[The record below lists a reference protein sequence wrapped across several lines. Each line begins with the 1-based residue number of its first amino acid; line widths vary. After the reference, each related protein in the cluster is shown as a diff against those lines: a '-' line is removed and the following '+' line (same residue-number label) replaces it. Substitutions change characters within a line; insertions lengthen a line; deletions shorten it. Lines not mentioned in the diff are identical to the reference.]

1 MYSRATSV
9 GSYKTLLSSLQGN
22 YRNIQNLQKQ
32 LATLKKYSNLSENPS
47 AISRA
52 LELQSAIGANE
63 DYKENGENAVALLKH
78 AEGVLDQV
86 LNAAKAIRTLV
97 IQAGDAALSKSDR
110 EIIAKQIEANRQ
122 TILDALNTKVAGQY
136 LFGGTSTGE
145 APFVLNADGTLTYR
159 GTDERIKYALSNVLT
174 GDVSFTGSEVLPNK
188 EKAYFVC
195 SHYVPLDW
203 QWKGREEKVQITV
216 GNRTISVFIP
226 ERWIDEVATGKTKPT
241 DYNQFRDPG
250 EVSGISLDD
259 LAALVNRSLEEQGAD
274 MLVRASVEKDLASG
288 RQQMVI
294 KSHTGEKVGI
304 TGWPTTDYT
313 PMPQSIAGIQ
323 FKKTG
328 TTAGGNLKVETPNW
342 NASLLGGTA
351 DISLSGLKD
360 KALTVVTTAKDGTQ
374 EKKTYT
380 FAADPANV
388 KALLDELNT
397 AGVLP
402 AGVTASSRNGKL
414 VLTSADGKSIRVDG
428 TAAEQLFGAARRSEA
443 AKYSG
448 LMGKASVLG
457 WRDDSLGKGIT
468 VNVDGKDYDFE
479 FAGMRSISD
488 LVAEINKKIPVDA
501 GDVPVASVVAGRLVL
516 QSSRGQVTVKDH
528 GAAGG
533 VQQLFGEAG
542 PVKSSTS
549 SLSVKVGDKLS
560 VTVYVNEGDTLT
572 DVAEKLN
579 AIEGVYSRT
588 SADADQL
595 VAVAKRVG
603 ELPADGLST
612 NAAAESLHYPSLTI
626 TGSGGALALFD
637 FTFAE
642 DAETGEQRGVIASK
656 PQTRPVDHSHMDVF
670 DVLGM
675 ETALKSV
682 EFENG
687 RTLKVGQLKDPTKPY
702 DPKTNPYQG
711 KPLHW
716 RVMSGGHTADITLNP
731 GEYTM
736 DDLAARIRNAGAG
749 WLDVTVDVYNKDG
762 RSEDGTESG
771 LGTSYNG
778 EKATQRLVIRG
789 LKGEQVLFLDM
800 NDQHYADEMGLST
813 SLRTTPD
820 MGVKSIVFPEAPC
833 VDDELGVKVRV
844 QMNCGKTYDV
854 NITKKAVV
862 DPATGEVD
870 RVKVMREIVNQVNA
884 QEGSNVMGLTVPVD
898 KNGAEIP
905 HSASIHFL
913 SGEPFSVVDLPFS
926 DPEWSDYAGGIAAQL
941 GIHGGVSANLKRTEA
956 PMKDGQKFGASGVLR
971 FESLGRSVTID
982 VSEND
987 TVKDVMDRLR
997 SQAKDW
1003 LYVNYFDAHLGQEGR
1018 QSGDYPILSIAAKDG
1033 SAVNVVDVKG
1043 TIAKKHL
1050 GLSTGIQG
1058 EKDVSGME
1066 WSVGETEGSVFSIT
1080 VAGYTHTIDM
1090 TAMRDVNGNGKMDAK
1105 DLVATINARMQD
1117 YDVKAE
1123 LNDEGRLVLWSPR
1136 GYSIRAEVTKVKADG
1151 TPMTT
1156 SGDRTAEF
1164 FGGTA
1169 SEVKT
1174 CYRGGYKLDDPAN
1187 TRKPQGIFVQNTTN
1201 RSGANERKQNGY
1213 EMFGDVT
1220 AAVRA
1225 GNRTGLSE
1233 VMLPRID
1240 AFIDNVLSVLSSNGA
1255 MQNRYKANMDRLTTE
1270 NTLLTETHDELA
1282 TVDPAEI
1289 ATQLMMANYVY
1300 QSNLAVI
1307 AQLIQ
1312 PSLLDFIR

>member
-1 MYSRATSV
+1 MYSRATSM
-9 GSYKTLLSSLQGN
+9 GSYATLLSSLQGN

-52 LELQSAIGANE
+52 LELQSAIAAND

-78 AEGVLDQV
+78 AEGALDQV

-97 IQAGDAALSKSDR
+97 IQAGDGALSKSDR

-145 APFVLNADGTLTYR
+145 APFVLNADGSLTYR

-174 GDVSFTGSEVLPNK
+174 GDVSFTGSEVLPNN
-188 EKAYFVC
+188 EKAYFIC

-241 DYNQFRDPG
+241 DYNQFRDPD

-304 TGWPTTDYT
+304 TGWSTTDYM

-323 FKKTG
+323 FEKEKTA
-328 TTAGGNLKVETPNW
+328 AGVVTVKTPNW
-342 NASLLGGTA
+342 NASMLGGTS
-351 DISLSGLKD
+351 DISLTGLAG
-360 KALTVVTTAKDGTQ
+360 KALTVVTIAKDGTKE
-374 EKKTYT
+374 EKTCT
-380 FAADPANV
+380 FAAADAASV
-388 KALLDELNT
+388 DALTAKLNA

-402 AGVTASSRNGKL
+402 AGVTASTRNGKL

-428 TAAEQLFGAARRSEA
+428 TAAESLFGTMRRSEA

-488 LVAEINKKIPVDA
+488 LVAAINERIPVDA
-501 GDVPVASVVAGRLVL
+501 GDVPAASVVAGRLVL
-516 QSSRGQVTVKDH
+516 QSSRGKVTVKDH

-533 VQQLFGEAG
+533 VQQLFGQAG
-542 PVKSSTS
+542 PVRSSTS
-549 SLSVKVGDKLS
+549 SLSVKVGDKLP

-603 ELPADGLST
+603 ELPAGLST
-612 NAAAESLHYPSLTI
+612 NAAAESLHYPSLTL
-626 TGSGGALALFD
+626 TGAGGALALFD

-642 DAETGEQRGVIASK
+642 DAGTGEQRGVIASK

-682 EFENG
+682 EFKNG
-687 RTLKVGQLKDPTKPY
+687 RVLKVEA
-702 DPKTNPYQG
+702 G

-716 RVMSGGHTADITLNP
+716 RVMSGGHVADVTLNP

-749 WLDVTVDVYNKDG
+749 WLDVTVDVYNKDR
-762 RSEDGTESG
+762 RSEDSTESG
-771 LGTSYNG
+771 LGTSYNR
-778 EKATQRLVIRG
+778 EEATQRLVIRG

-820 MGVKSIVFPEAPC
+820 MGVKSIAFPEAPC

-854 NITKKAVV
+854 NITKKAVL

-926 DPEWSDYAGGIAAQL
+926 DPAWSDYAGGIAAQL
-941 GIHGGVSANLKRTEA
+941 GIHGGVSANLKRTET
-956 PMKDGQKFGASGVLR
+956 PMKDGDKFGKSGVLR
-971 FESLGRSVTID
+971 FESLGHSVTID

-1003 LYVNYFDAHLGQEGR
+1003 LYVNYFDAHLGQTGR
-1018 QSGDYPILSIAAKDG
+1018 QTGDYPILSIAAKDG
-1033 SAVNVVDVKG
+1033 SAVNVIDVKG
-1043 TIAKKHL
+1043 TIAEKHL

-1058 EKDVSGME
+1058 SKDVSGME

-1117 YDVKAE
+1117 CDVRAE

-1151 TPMTT
+1151 TPAGVV
-1156 SGDRTAEF
+1156 GDRTAEF
-1164 FGGTA
+1164 FGGA
-1169 SEVKT
+1169 ANEVAT
-1174 CYRGGYKLDDPAN
+1174 YYRGGYKLDDPAN
-1187 TRKPQGIFVQNTTN
+1187 ARKPQGIFVQNTTN
-1201 RSGANERKQNGY
+1201 RSGANERMQNGY

-1225 GNRTGLSE
+1225 GNRTSLSE

-1240 AFIDNVLSVLSSNGA
+1240 AFIDNILSVLSSNGA
-1255 MQNRYKANMDRLTTE
+1255 MQNRYKANMDRLTME
-1270 NTLLTETHDELA
+1270 NTMLTEAHDELA

>member
-1 MYSRATSV
+1 MYSRATSM
-9 GSYKTLLSSLQGN
+9 GSYATLLSSLQGN

-52 LELQSAIGANE
+52 LELQSAIAAND

-78 AEGVLDQV
+78 AEGALDQV

-97 IQAGDAALSKSDR
+97 IQAGDGALSKSDR

-145 APFVLNADGTLTYR
+145 APFVLNADGSLTYR

-174 GDVSFTGSEVLPNK
+174 GDVSFTGNEVLPNN
-188 EKAYFVC
+188 EKAYFIC

-241 DYNQFRDPG
+241 DYNQFRDPD

-304 TGWPTTDYT
+304 TGWSTTDYM

-328 TTAGGNLKVETPNW
+328 TTAGGDLKVETPNW
-342 NASLLGGTA
+342 NASMLGGTS
-351 DISLSGLKD
+351 DISLTGLKD
-360 KALTVVTTAKDGTQ
+360 KTLTVVTIAKDGTQ
-374 EKKTYT
+374 EKKTCT

-388 KALLDELNT
+388 QALLAELNT
-397 AGVLP
+397 AGNLP
-402 AGVTASSRNGKL
+402 AGVTASTRNGKL

-533 VQQLFGEAG
+533 VQQLFGQAG

-549 SLSVKVGDKLS
+549 SLSVKVGDKLP

-603 ELPADGLST
+603 ELPAGLST

-626 TGSGGALALFD
+626 TGAGGALALFD

-682 EFENG
+682 EFKNG
-687 RTLKVGQLKDPTKPY
+687 RVLKVEA
-702 DPKTNPYQG
+702 G

-749 WLDVTVDVYNKDG
+749 WLDVTVDVYNKDH
-762 RSEDGTESG
+762 RSEDSTESG
-771 LGTSYNG
+771 LGTSYNR
-778 EKATQRLVIRG
+778 EEATQRLVIRG

-820 MGVKSIVFPEAPC
+820 MGVKSIAFPEAPC

-898 KNGAEIP
+898 KNGAEIAN
-905 HSASIHFL
+905 SASIHFL

-941 GIHGGVSANLKRTEA
+941 GIHGGVSANLKRTET
-956 PMKDGQKFGASGVLR
+956 PMKDGDKFGKSGVLR
-971 FESLGRSVTID
+971 FESLGHSVTID

-1003 LYVNYFDAHLGQEGR
+1003 LYVNYFDAHLGQTGR

-1033 SAVNVVDVKG
+1033 SAVNVIDVKG
-1043 TIAKKHL
+1043 TIAEKHL

-1058 EKDVSGME
+1058 SKDVSGME

-1117 YDVKAE
+1117 CDVRAE
-1123 LNDEGRLVLWSPR
+1123 LNDEGHLVLWSPR

-1151 TPMTT
+1151 TPAGAV
-1156 SGDRTAEF
+1156 GDRTKDF

-1169 SEVKT
+1169 SEVGT
-1174 CYRGGYKLDDPAN
+1174 YYRGGYKLDDPAN
-1187 TRKPQGIFVQNTTN
+1187 ARKPQGIFVQNTTN
-1201 RSGANERKQNGY
+1201 RSGANERMQNGY

-1225 GNRTGLSE
+1225 GNRTSLSE

-1270 NTLLTETHDELA
+1270 NTMLTEAHDELA

>member
-1 MYSRATSV
+1 MYSRATSM
-9 GSYKTLLSSLQGN
+9 GSYATLLSSLQGN

-52 LELQSAIGANE
+52 LELQSAIAAND

-78 AEGVLDQV
+78 AEGALDQV

-97 IQAGDAALSKSDR
+97 IQAGDGALSKSDR

-145 APFVLNADGTLTYR
+145 APFVLNADGSLTYR

-174 GDVSFTGSEVLPNK
+174 GDVSFTGSEVLPNN
-188 EKAYFVC
+188 EKAYFIC

-241 DYNQFRDPG
+241 DYNQFRDPD

-304 TGWPTTDYT
+304 TGWSTTDYM

-328 TTAGGNLKVETPNW
+328 TTAGGDLKVETPNW
-342 NASLLGGTA
+342 NASMLGGTS
-351 DISLSGLKD
+351 DISLAGLAG
-360 KALTVVTTAKDGTQ
+360 KALTVVTIAKDGTKE
-374 EKKTYT
+374 EKTCT
-380 FAADPANV
+380 FAAADAASV
-388 KALLDELNT
+388 DALTAKLNA
-397 AGVLP
+397 AGNLP
-402 AGVTASSRNGKL
+402 AGVTASTRNGKL

-448 LMGKASVLG
+448 LMGKISVLG

-468 VNVDGKDYDFE
+468 VTVDGKDYDFA
-479 FAGMRSISD
+479 FAGKRSISD

-533 VQQLFGEAG
+533 VQQLFGTAG

-549 SLSVKVGDKLS
+549 SLAVKVGDKLP
-560 VTVYVNEGDTLT
+560 VTVYVNEGDTLA

-603 ELPADGLST
+603 DLHADNLST

-626 TGSGGALALFD
+626 TGAGGALALFD

-642 DAETGEQRGVIASK
+642 DAETGEQRGVVASK

-682 EFENG
+682 EFKNG
-687 RTLKVGQLKDPTKPY
+687 RVLKVEA
-702 DPKTNPYQG
+702 G

-749 WLDVTVDVYNKDG
+749 WLDVTVDVYNKDH
-762 RSEDGTESG
+762 RSEDSTESG
-771 LGTSYNG
+771 LGTSYNR
-778 EKATQRLVIRG
+778 EEATQRLVIRG

-820 MGVKSIVFPEAPC
+820 MGVKSIAFPEAPC

-862 DPATGEVD
+862 NPATGEVD

-898 KNGAEIP
+898 KNGAEIAN
-905 HSASIHFL
+905 SASIHFL
-913 SGEPFSVVDLPFS
+913 SGEPLSVVDLPFS
-926 DPEWSDYAGGIAAQL
+926 DPAWSDYAGGIAAQL
-941 GIHGGVSANLKRTEA
+941 GIHGGVSANLAKTA
-956 PMKDGQKFGASGVLR
+956 TPMKDGEKFGKSGVLR
-971 FESLGRSVTID
+971 FESLGHSVTID

-1003 LYVNYFDAHLGQEGR
+1003 LYANYFDAHLGQTGR

-1033 SAVNVVDVKG
+1033 SAVNVIDVKG
-1043 TIAKKHL
+1043 TIAEEHL

-1058 EKDVSGME
+1058 SKDVSGME
-1066 WSVGETEGSVFSIT
+1066 WSLGETEGSVFSIT

-1117 YDVKAE
+1117 CDVRAE
-1123 LNDEGRLVLWSPR
+1123 LNEEGHLVLWSPR
-1136 GYSIRAEVTKVKADG
+1136 GYSIKAEVTKVKADG
-1151 TPMTT
+1151 TPAGAV
-1156 SGDRTAEF
+1156 GDRTKDF

-1169 SEVKT
+1169 SEVGT
-1174 CYRGGYKLDDPAN
+1174 YYRGGYRLDDKAN
-1187 TRKPQGIFVQNTTN
+1187 DRKPQGIFVQNTTN
-1201 RSGANERKQNGY
+1201 RSGANEKMQNGY

-1225 GNRTGLSE
+1225 GNRTSLSE

-1270 NTLLTETHDELA
+1270 NTMLTETHDKLA

>member
-1 MYSRATSV
+1 M
-9 GSYKTLLSSLQGN
+9 
-22 YRNIQNLQKQ
+22 
-32 LATLKKYSNLSENPS
+32 
-47 AISRA
+47 
-52 LELQSAIGANE
+52 
-63 DYKENGENAVALLKH
+63 
-78 AEGVLDQV
+78 LDQV

-97 IQAGDAALSKSDR
+97 IQAGDGALSKSDR

-145 APFVLNADGTLTYR
+145 APFVLNADGSLTYR

-174 GDVSFTGSEVLPNK
+174 GDVSFTGSEVLPNN
-188 EKAYFVC
+188 EKAYFIC

-304 TGWPTTDYT
+304 TGWSTTDYM

-323 FKKTG
+323 FEKKKTA
-328 TTAGGNLKVETPNW
+328 AGVVTVKTPNW
-342 NASLLGGTA
+342 NASMLGGTS
-351 DISLSGLKD
+351 DISLTGLKD
-360 KALTVVTTAKDGTQ
+360 KTLTVVTIAKDGTKE
-374 EKKTYT
+374 EKTCT
-380 FAADPANV
+380 FAAADAASV
-388 KALLDELNT
+388 DALTAKLNA
-397 AGVLP
+397 AGNLP
-402 AGVTASSRNGKL
+402 AGVTASTRNGKL

-428 TAAEQLFGAARRSEA
+428 TAAESLFGTARRSEA

-488 LVAEINKKIPVDA
+488 LVAAINEKIPVDA

-516 QSSRGQVTVKDH
+516 QSSRGKVTVKDH

-533 VQQLFGEAG
+533 VQQLFGQAG

-549 SLSVKVGDKLS
+549 SLSVKVGDKLP

-603 ELPADGLST
+603 ELPAGLST
-612 NAAAESLHYPSLTI
+612 NAAAESLHYPSLTL
-626 TGSGGALALFD
+626 TGAGGALALFD

-642 DAETGEQRGVIASK
+642 NAETGEQRGVIASK

-682 EFENG
+682 EFKNG
-687 RTLKVGQLKDPTKPY
+687 RVLKVEA
-702 DPKTNPYQG
+702 G

-716 RVMSGGHTADITLNP
+716 RVMSGGHVADITLNP

-749 WLDVTVDVYNKDG
+749 WLDVTVDVYNKDR
-762 RSEDGTESG
+762 RSEDSTESG
-771 LGTSYNG
+771 LGTSYNR
-778 EKATQRLVIRG
+778 EEATQRLVIRG

-820 MGVKSIVFPEAPC
+820 MGVKNVAFPEAPC

-926 DPEWSDYAGGIAAQL
+926 DPAWSDYAGGIAAQL
-941 GIHGGVSANLKRTEA
+941 GIHGGVSANLKRTET
-956 PMKDGQKFGASGVLR
+956 PMKDGDKFGKSGVLR
-971 FESLGRSVTID
+971 FESPGHSVTID

-1003 LYVNYFDAHLGQEGR
+1003 LYVNYFDAHLGQTGR
-1018 QSGDYPILSIAAKDG
+1018 QTGDYPILAIAAKDG
-1033 SAVNVVDVKG
+1033 SAVNVIDVKG

-1058 EKDVSGME
+1058 SKDVSGME

-1117 YDVKAE
+1117 CDVRAE
-1123 LNDEGRLVLWSPR
+1123 LNDEGHLVLWSPR

-1156 SGDRTAEF
+1156 AGDRTAEF
-1164 FGGTA
+1164 FGGA
-1169 SEVKT
+1169 ANEVAT
-1174 CYRGGYKLDDPAN
+1174 YYRGGYKLDDPAN
-1187 TRKPQGIFVQNTTN
+1187 ARKPQGIFVQNTTN
-1201 RSGANERKQNGY
+1201 RSGANERMQNGY

-1225 GNRTGLSE
+1225 GNRTSLSE

-1240 AFIDNVLSVLSSNGA
+1240 AFIDNILSVLSSNGA

-1270 NTLLTETHDELA
+1270 NTMLTEAHDELA

>member
-97 IQAGDAALSKSDR
+97 IQAVDAALSKSDR

-342 NASLLGGTA
+342 NASILGGTA

-603 ELPADGLST
+603 ELPAGLST
-612 NAAAESLHYPSLTI
+612 NAAAESLHYPSLTL
-626 TGSGGALALFD
+626 TGAGGALALFD

-642 DAETGEQRGVIASK
+642 DAETGEQRGVVASK

-682 EFENG
+682 EFKNG
-687 RTLKVGQLKDPTKPY
+687 RVLKVEA
-702 DPKTNPYQG
+702 G

-716 RVMSGGHTADITLNP
+716 RVMSGGHVADITLNP

-749 WLDVTVDVYNKDG
+749 WLDVTVDVYNKDR
-762 RSEDGTESG
+762 RSEDSAESG
-771 LGTSYNG
+771 LGTSYNR
-778 EKATQRLVIRG
+778 EEATQRLVIRG

-898 KNGAEIP
+898 KNGAEIAN
-905 HSASIHFL
+905 SASIHFL

-926 DPEWSDYAGGIAAQL
+926 DPAWSDYAGGIAAQL
-941 GIHGGVSANLKRTEA
+941 GIHGGVSANLAKTA
-956 PMKDGQKFGASGVLR
+956 TPMKDGEKFGKSGVLR
-971 FESLGRSVTID
+971 FESLGHSVTID

-1003 LYVNYFDAHLGQEGR
+1003 LYVNYFDAHLGQTGR

-1033 SAVNVVDVKG
+1033 SAVNVIDVKG
-1043 TIAKKHL
+1043 TIAEKHL

-1058 EKDVSGME
+1058 SKDVSGME

-1117 YDVKAE
+1117 CDVRAE
-1123 LNDEGRLVLWSPR
+1123 LNEEGHLVLWSPR
-1136 GYSIRAEVTKVKADG
+1136 GYLIEAEVTKVKADG
-1151 TPMTT
+1151 TPAGAV
-1156 SGDRTAEF
+1156 GDRTKDF

-1169 SEVKT
+1169 SEVGT
-1174 CYRGGYKLDDPAN
+1174 YYRGGYRLDDKAN
-1187 TRKPQGIFVQNTTN
+1187 DRKPQGIFVQNTTN
-1201 RSGANERKQNGY
+1201 RSGANEKMQNGY

-1225 GNRTGLSE
+1225 GNRTSLSE

-1270 NTLLTETHDELA
+1270 NTMLTETHDKLA

>member
-1 MYSRATSV
+1 MYSRATSM
-9 GSYKTLLSSLQGN
+9 GSYATLLSSLQGN

-52 LELQSAIGANE
+52 LELQSAIAAND

-78 AEGVLDQV
+78 AEGALDQV

-97 IQAGDAALSKSDR
+97 IQAGDGALSKSDR

-145 APFVLNADGTLTYR
+145 APFVLNADGSLTYR

-174 GDVSFTGSEVLPNK
+174 GDVSFTGSEVLPNN
-188 EKAYFVC
+188 EKAYFIC

-241 DYNQFRDPG
+241 DYNQFRDPD

-304 TGWPTTDYT
+304 TGWSTTDYM

-328 TTAGGNLKVETPNW
+328 TTAGGGVTVETPNW
-342 NASLLGGTA
+342 NASMLGGTS
-351 DISLSGLKD
+351 DISLTGLKD
-360 KALTVVTTAKDGTQ
+360 KMLTVVTIAKDGTKE
-374 EKKTYT
+374 EKTCT
-380 FAADPANV
+380 FAAADAASV
-388 KALLDELNT
+388 DALTAKLNA
-397 AGVLP
+397 AGNLP
-402 AGVTASSRNGKL
+402 AGVTASTRNGKL

-448 LMGKASVLG
+448 LMGKISVLG

-468 VNVDGKDYDFE
+468 VTVDGKDYDFA
-479 FAGMRSISD
+479 FAGKRSISD

-533 VQQLFGEAG
+533 VQQLFGTAG

-549 SLSVKVGDKLS
+549 SLAVKVGDKLP
-560 VTVYVNEGDTLT
+560 VTVYVNEGDTLA

-603 ELPADGLST
+603 DLHADNLST

-626 TGSGGALALFD
+626 TGAGGALALFD

-642 DAETGEQRGVIASK
+642 DAETGEQRGVVASK

-682 EFENG
+682 EFKNG
-687 RTLKVGQLKDPTKPY
+687 RVLKVEA
-702 DPKTNPYQG
+702 G

-749 WLDVTVDVYNKDG
+749 WLDVTVDVYNKDH
-762 RSEDGTESG
+762 RSEDSTESG
-771 LGTSYNG
+771 LGTSYNR
-778 EKATQRLVIRG
+778 EEATQRLVIRG

-820 MGVKSIVFPEAPC
+820 MGVKSIAFPEAPC

-862 DPATGEVD
+862 NPATGEVD

-898 KNGAEIP
+898 KNGAEIAN
-905 HSASIHFL
+905 SASIHFL

-926 DPEWSDYAGGIAAQL
+926 DPAWSDYAGGIAAQL
-941 GIHGGVSANLKRTEA
+941 GIHGGVSANLAKTA
-956 PMKDGQKFGASGVLR
+956 TPMKDGEKFGKSGVLR
-971 FESLGRSVTID
+971 FESLGHSVTID

-1003 LYVNYFDAHLGQEGR
+1003 LYANYFDAHLGQTGR

-1033 SAVNVVDVKG
+1033 SAVNVIDVKG
-1043 TIAKKHL
+1043 TIAEEHL

-1058 EKDVSGME
+1058 SKDVSGME
-1066 WSVGETEGSVFSIT
+1066 WSLGETEGSVFSIT

-1117 YDVKAE
+1117 CDVRAE
-1123 LNDEGRLVLWSPR
+1123 LNEEGHLVLWSPR
-1136 GYSIRAEVTKVKADG
+1136 GYSIKAEVTKVKADG
-1151 TPMTT
+1151 TPAGAV
-1156 SGDRTAEF
+1156 GDRTKDF

-1169 SEVKT
+1169 SEVGT
-1174 CYRGGYKLDDPAN
+1174 YYRGGYRLDDKAN
-1187 TRKPQGIFVQNTTN
+1187 DRKPQGIFVQNTTN
-1201 RSGANERKQNGY
+1201 RSGANEKMQNGY

-1225 GNRTGLSE
+1225 GNRTSLSE

-1270 NTLLTETHDELA
+1270 NTMLTETHDKLA

>member
-1 MYSRATSV
+1 MYSRATSM
-9 GSYKTLLSSLQGN
+9 GSYATLLSSLQGN

-52 LELQSAIGANE
+52 LELQSAIAAND

-78 AEGVLDQV
+78 AEGALDQV

-97 IQAGDAALSKSDR
+97 IQAGDGALSKSDR

-145 APFVLNADGTLTYR
+145 APFVLNADGSLTYR
-159 GTDERIKYALSNVLT
+159 GTDERIKYALSNVLR
-174 GDVSFTGSEVLPNK
+174 GDVSFTGNEVLPNN
-188 EKAYFVC
+188 EKAYFIC

-241 DYNQFRDPG
+241 DYNQFRDPD

-304 TGWPTTDYT
+304 TGWSTTDYM

-328 TTAGGNLKVETPNW
+328 TTAGGGVTVETPNW
-342 NASLLGGTA
+342 NASMLGGTS
-351 DISLSGLKD
+351 DISLTGLKD
-360 KALTVVTTAKDGTQ
+360 KTLTVVTIAKDGTQ
-374 EKKTYT
+374 EKKTCT

-388 KALLDELNT
+388 QALLAELNT
-397 AGVLP
+397 AGNLP
-402 AGVTASSRNGKL
+402 AGVTGSERNGEL

-428 TAAEQLFGAARRSEA
+428 TAAESLFGTARRSEA

-448 LMGKASVLG
+448 LMGKISVLG

-468 VNVDGKDYDFE
+468 ITVGGKNYDFE
-479 FAGMRSISD
+479 FAGKRSISD

-533 VQQLFGEAG
+533 VQQLFGTAG

-549 SLSVKVGDKLS
+549 SLAVKVGDKLP
-560 VTVYVNEGDTLT
+560 VTVYVNEGDTLA

-603 ELPADGLST
+603 DLPADNLST

-626 TGSGGALALFD
+626 TGAGGALALFD

-642 DAETGEQRGVIASK
+642 DAETGEQRGVVASK

-682 EFENG
+682 EFKNG
-687 RTLKVGQLKDPTKPY
+687 RVLKVEA
-702 DPKTNPYQG
+702 G

-749 WLDVTVDVYNKDG
+749 WLDVTVDVYNKDH
-762 RSEDGTESG
+762 RSEDSTESG
-771 LGTSYNG
+771 LGTSYNR
-778 EKATQRLVIRG
+778 EEATQRLVIRG

-820 MGVKSIVFPEAPC
+820 MGVKSIAFPEAPC

-862 DPATGEVD
+862 NPATGEVD

-898 KNGAEIP
+898 KNGAEIAN
-905 HSASIHFL
+905 SASIHFL

-926 DPEWSDYAGGIAAQL
+926 DPAWSDYAGGIAAQL
-941 GIHGGVSANLKRTEA
+941 GIHGGVSANLAKTA
-956 PMKDGQKFGASGVLR
+956 TPMKDGDKFGKSGVLR
-971 FESLGRSVTID
+971 FESLGHSVTID

-1003 LYVNYFDAHLGQEGR
+1003 LYVNYFDAHLGQTGR

-1033 SAVNVVDVKG
+1033 SAVNVIDVKG
-1043 TIAKKHL
+1043 TIAEEHL
-1050 GLSTGIQG
+1050 GLGTGIQG
-1058 EKDVSGME
+1058 SKDVSGME
-1066 WSVGETEGSVFSIT
+1066 WSLGETEGSVFSIT

-1117 YDVKAE
+1117 CDVRAE
-1123 LNDEGRLVLWSPR
+1123 LNEEGHLVLWSPR
-1136 GYSIRAEVTKVKADG
+1136 GYSIKAEVTKVKADG
-1151 TPMTT
+1151 TPAGAV
-1156 SGDRTAEF
+1156 GDRTKDF

-1169 SEVKT
+1169 SEVGT
-1174 CYRGGYKLDDPAN
+1174 YYRGGYRLDDKAN
-1187 TRKPQGIFVQNTTN
+1187 DRKPQGIFVQNTTN
-1201 RSGANERKQNGY
+1201 RSGANEKMQNGY

-1225 GNRTGLSE
+1225 GNRTSLSE

-1270 NTLLTETHDELA
+1270 NTMLTETHDKLA

>member
-1 MYSRATSV
+1 M
-9 GSYKTLLSSLQGN
+9 GSYATLLSSLQGN

-52 LELQSAIGANE
+52 LELQSAIAAND

-78 AEGVLDQV
+78 AEGALDQV

-97 IQAGDAALSKSDR
+97 IQAGDGALSKSDR

-145 APFVLNADGTLTYR
+145 APFVLNADGSLTYR

-174 GDVSFTGSEVLPNK
+174 GDVSFTGSEVLPNN
-188 EKAYFVC
+188 EKAYFIC

-241 DYNQFRDPG
+241 DYNQFRDPD

-304 TGWPTTDYT
+304 TGWSTTDYM

-328 TTAGGNLKVETPNW
+328 TTAGGDLKVETPNW
-342 NASLLGGTA
+342 NASMLGGTS
-351 DISLSGLKD
+351 DIALAGLAG
-360 KALTVVTTAKDGTQ
+360 KALTVVTIAKDGTKE
-374 EKKTYT
+374 EKTCT
-380 FAADPANV
+380 FAAADAASV
-388 KALLDELNT
+388 DALTAKLN
-397 AGVLP
+397 AVGNLP
-402 AGVTASSRNGKL
+402 AGVTASTRNGKL

-428 TAAEQLFGAARRSEA
+428 TAAESLFGTARRSEA

-488 LVAEINKKIPVDA
+488 LVAAINEKIPVDA

-516 QSSRGQVTVKDH
+516 QSSRGKVTVKDH

-533 VQQLFGEAG
+533 VQQLFGQAG

-549 SLSVKVGDKLS
+549 SLSVKVGDKLP

-603 ELPADGLST
+603 ELPAGLST
-612 NAAAESLHYPSLTI
+612 NAAAESLHYPSLTL
-626 TGSGGALALFD
+626 TGAGGALALFD

-642 DAETGEQRGVIASK
+642 NAETGEQRGVIASK

-682 EFENG
+682 EFKNG
-687 RTLKVGQLKDPTKPY
+687 RVLKVEA
-702 DPKTNPYQG
+702 G

-716 RVMSGGHTADITLNP
+716 RVMSGGHVADITLNP

-736 DDLAARIRNAGAG
+736 DELAARIRNAGAG
-749 WLDVTVDVYNKDG
+749 WLDVTVDVYNKDR
-762 RSEDGTESG
+762 RSEDSTESG
-771 LGTSYNG
+771 LGTSYNR
-778 EKATQRLVIRG
+778 EEATQRLVIRG

-820 MGVKSIVFPEAPC
+820 MGVKSIAFPEAPC

-926 DPEWSDYAGGIAAQL
+926 DPAWSDYAGGIAAQL
-941 GIHGGVSANLKRTEA
+941 GIHGGVSANLKRTET
-956 PMKDGQKFGASGVLR
+956 PMKDGDKFGKSGVLR
-971 FESLGRSVTID
+971 FESLGHSVTID

-1003 LYVNYFDAHLGQEGR
+1003 LYVNYFDAHLGQTGR
-1018 QSGDYPILSIAAKDG
+1018 QTGDYPILAIAAKDG
-1033 SAVNVVDVKG
+1033 SAVNVIDVKG
-1043 TIAKKHL
+1043 TIAEKHL

-1058 EKDVSGME
+1058 SKDVSGME

-1117 YDVKAE
+1117 CDVRAE
-1123 LNDEGRLVLWSPR
+1123 LNDEGHLVLWSPR
-1136 GYSIRAEVTKVKADG
+1136 GYTIRAEVTKVKADG
-1151 TPMTT
+1151 TPAGAV
-1156 SGDRTAEF
+1156 GDRTKDF

-1169 SEVKT
+1169 SEVGT
-1174 CYRGGYKLDDPAN
+1174 YYRGGYRLDDKAN
-1187 TRKPQGIFVQNTTN
+1187 DRKPQGIFVQNTTN
-1201 RSGANERKQNGY
+1201 RSGANEKMQNGY

-1225 GNRTGLSE
+1225 GNRTSLSE

-1270 NTLLTETHDELA
+1270 NTMLTETHDKLA

>member
-1 MYSRATSV
+1 MYSRATSM
-9 GSYKTLLSSLQGN
+9 GSYATLLSSLQGN

-78 AEGVLDQV
+78 AEGALDQV

-323 FKKTG
+323 
-328 TTAGGNLKVETPNW
+328 KVETPKW
-342 NASLLGGTA
+342 NASMLGGTS
-351 DISLSGLKD
+351 DISLAGLAG
-360 KALTVVTTAKDGTQ
+360 KALTVVTIAKDGTQ
-374 EKKTYT
+374 EKKEYT
-380 FAADPANV
+380 FAADPADTR
-388 KALLDELNT
+388 ALVTELNGP
-397 AGVLP
+397 GVLP
-402 AGVTASSRNGKL
+402 AGVEASTRNGKL

-428 TAAEQLFGAARRSEA
+428 TAAEPLFGAARRSEA

-468 VNVDGKDYDFE
+468 VTVKVGSKEDNYNFE

-516 QSSRGQVTVKDH
+516 QSSKGALTVADLDPTKP
-528 GAAGG
+528 GG

-549 SLSVKVGDKLS
+549 SLSVKVGDKLP
-560 VTVYVNEGDTLT
+560 VTVYVNEGDALT

-603 ELPADGLST
+603 ELPADSLST

-682 EFENG
+682 EFKNG
-687 RTLKVGQLKDPTKPY
+687 RVLKVED
-702 DPKTNPYQG
+702 G

-716 RVMSGGHTADITLNP
+716 RVMSGGHVADITLNP

-749 WLDVTVDVYNKDG
+749 WLDVTVDVYNKDR
-762 RSEDGTESG
+762 RSEDSTESG
-771 LGTSYNG
+771 LGTSYNR
-778 EKATQRLVIRG
+778 EEATQRLVIRG

-820 MGVKSIVFPEAPC
+820 MGVKSIAFPEAPC

-898 KNGAEIP
+898 ENGAEIAK
-905 HSASIHFL
+905 SASIHFL

-941 GIHGGVSANLKRTEA
+941 GIHGGVSANLARTEA

-971 FESLGRSVTID
+971 FESLGHSVTID
-982 VSEND
+982 VSKND

-1003 LYVNYFDAHLGQEGR
+1003 LYVNYFDAHLGQKGR
-1018 QSGDYPILSIAAKDG
+1018 QSGDHPILSIAAKDG
-1033 SAVNVVDVKG
+1033 SAVNVIDVKG

-1058 EKDVSGME
+1058 EKDVSGE
-1066 WSVGETEGSVFSIT
+1066 IWSVGETPGRIFSIT

-1136 GYSIRAEVTKVKADG
+1136 GYAIRAKVTEVKADG
-1151 TPMTT
+1151 TL
-1156 SGDRTAEF
+1156 GDLTDKF
-1164 FGGTA
+1164 FGTA

-1174 CYRGGYKLDDPAN
+1174 YYRGGYQLDESAN
-1187 TRKPQGIFVQNTTN
+1187 TREPQGIFVQNTTN

-1225 GNRTGLSE
+1225 GNRTSLSE

-1270 NTLLTETHDELA
+1270 NTLLTEAHDELA

>member
-1 MYSRATSV
+1 M
-9 GSYKTLLSSLQGN
+9 GSYATLLSSLQGN

-52 LELQSAIGANE
+52 LELQSAIAAND

-78 AEGVLDQV
+78 AEGALDQV

-97 IQAGDAALSKSDR
+97 IQAGDGALSKSDR

-136 LFGGTSTGE
+136 LFGGTSTAE
-145 APFVLNADGTLTYR
+145 APFVLNADGSLTYR

-174 GDVSFTGSEVLPNK
+174 GDVSFTGSEVLPNN
-188 EKAYFVC
+188 EKAYFIC

-304 TGWPTTDYT
+304 TGWPTTDYM

-323 FKKTG
+323 FEKTG
-328 TTAGGNLKVETPNW
+328 TTAGGDLKVKTPDW
-342 NASLLGGTA
+342 NASMLGGTS
-351 DISLSGLKD
+351 DISLTGLKD
-360 KALTVVTTAKDGTQ
+360 KTLTVVTIAKGGTQ

-380 FAADPANV
+380 FAADPADTG
-388 KALLDELNT
+388 ALVTELNG

-402 AGVTASSRNGKL
+402 AGVTASTRNGKL

-443 AKYSG
+443 AKYNG
-448 LMGKASVLG
+448 LMGKVSVLG

-468 VNVDGKDYDFE
+468 VTVGGTDYHFE
-479 FAGMRSISD
+479 FAGKRSISD
-488 LVAEINKKIPVDA
+488 LVAEINKTIPMDA

-516 QSSRGQVTVKDH
+516 QSSRGEVTVKAH

-533 VQQLFGEAG
+533 VQQLFGTAG
-542 PVKSSTS
+542 PVTSSTS
-549 SLSVKVGDKLS
+549 SLSVKVGDKLP
-560 VTVYVNEGDTLT
+560 VTVYVNGGDTMA

-603 ELPADGLST
+603 ELPADNLST
-612 NAAAESLHYPSLTI
+612 NAAAESLHYPSLPL
-626 TGSGGALALFD
+626 TGAGGALALFD

-682 EFENG
+682 EFKNG
-687 RTLKVGQLKDPTKPY
+687 RVLKVEA
-702 DPKTNPYQG
+702 G

-716 RVMSGGHTADITLNP
+716 RVMSGGHVADITLNP

-749 WLDVTVDVYNKDG
+749 WLDVTVDVYNKDR
-762 RSEDGTESG
+762 RSEDSTESG
-771 LGTSYNG
+771 LGTSYNR
-778 EKATQRLVIRG
+778 EEATQRLVIRG

-820 MGVKSIVFPEAPC
+820 MGVKSIAFPEAPC

-941 GIHGGVSANLKRTEA
+941 GIHGGVSANLKRTET
-956 PMKDGQKFGASGVLR
+956 PMKDGDKFGKSGVLR
-971 FESLGRSVTID
+971 FESLGHSVTID

-1003 LYVNYFDAHLGQEGR
+1003 LYVNYFDAHLGQTGR

-1033 SAVNVVDVKG
+1033 SAVNVIDVKG
-1043 TIAKKHL
+1043 TIAEKHL

-1058 EKDVSGME
+1058 KESFYTVGTKDLDPSKMRNE
-1066 WSVGETEGSVFSIT
+1066 GETPGRVFSIT

-1117 YDVKAE
+1117 CDVRAE
-1123 LNDEGRLVLWSPR
+1123 LNDEGHLVLWSPR
-1136 GYSIRAEVTKVKADG
+1136 GYSIKAEVTKVKADG
-1151 TPMTT
+1151 TPAGAV
-1156 SGDRTAEF
+1156 GDRTKDF

-1169 SEVKT
+1169 SEVGT
-1174 CYRGGYKLDDPAN
+1174 YYRGGYRLDDKAN
-1187 TRKPQGIFVQNTTN
+1187 DRKPQGIFVQNTTN
-1201 RSGANERKQNGY
+1201 RSGANEKMQNGY

-1225 GNRTGLSE
+1225 GNRTSLSE

-1270 NTLLTETHDELA
+1270 NTMLTETHDKLA

>member
-1 MYSRATSV
+1 MYSRATSM
-9 GSYKTLLSSLQGN
+9 GSYATLLSSLQGN

-52 LELQSAIGANE
+52 LELQSAIAAND

-78 AEGVLDQV
+78 AEGALDQV

-97 IQAGDAALSKSDR
+97 IQAGDGALSKSDR

-145 APFVLNADGTLTYR
+145 APFVLNADGSLTYR
-159 GTDERIKYALSNVLT
+159 GTDERIKYALSNVLR
-174 GDVSFTGSEVLPNK
+174 GDVSFTGNEVLPNN
-188 EKAYFVC
+188 EKAYFIC

-241 DYNQFRDPG
+241 DYNQFRDPD

-304 TGWPTTDYT
+304 TGWSTTDYM

-328 TTAGGNLKVETPNW
+328 TTAGGGVTVETPNW
-342 NASLLGGTA
+342 NASMLGGTS
-351 DISLSGLKD
+351 DISLTGLKD
-360 KALTVVTTAKDGTQ
+360 KTLTVVTIAKDGTQ
-374 EKKTYT
+374 EKKTCT

-388 KALLDELNT
+388 QALLAELNT
-397 AGVLP
+397 AGNLP
-402 AGVTASSRNGKL
+402 AGVTGSERNGEL

-448 LMGKASVLG
+448 LMGKISVLG

-468 VNVDGKDYDFE
+468 ITVGGKNYDFE
-479 FAGMRSISD
+479 FAGKRSISD

-533 VQQLFGEAG
+533 VQQLFGTAG

-549 SLSVKVGDKLS
+549 SLAVKVGDKLP
-560 VTVYVNEGDTLT
+560 VTVYVNEGDTLA

-603 ELPADGLST
+603 DLPADNLST

-626 TGSGGALALFD
+626 TGAGGALALFD

-642 DAETGEQRGVIASK
+642 DAETGEQRGVVASK

-682 EFENG
+682 EFKNG
-687 RTLKVGQLKDPTKPY
+687 RVLKVEA
-702 DPKTNPYQG
+702 G

-749 WLDVTVDVYNKDG
+749 WLDVTVDVYNKDH
-762 RSEDGTESG
+762 RSEDSTESG
-771 LGTSYNG
+771 LGTSYNR
-778 EKATQRLVIRG
+778 EEATQRLVIRG

-820 MGVKSIVFPEAPC
+820 MGVKSIAFPEAPC

-862 DPATGEVD
+862 NPATGEVD

-898 KNGAEIP
+898 KNGAEIAN
-905 HSASIHFL
+905 SASIHFL

-926 DPEWSDYAGGIAAQL
+926 DPAWSDYAGGIAAQL
-941 GIHGGVSANLKRTEA
+941 GIHGGVSANLAKTA
-956 PMKDGQKFGASGVLR
+956 TPMKDGDKFGKSGVLR
-971 FESLGRSVTID
+971 FESLGHSVTID

-1003 LYVNYFDAHLGQEGR
+1003 LYVNYFDAHLGQTGR

-1033 SAVNVVDVKG
+1033 SAVNVIDVKG
-1043 TIAKKHL
+1043 TIAEEHL
-1050 GLSTGIQG
+1050 GLGTGIQG
-1058 EKDVSGME
+1058 SKDVSGME
-1066 WSVGETEGSVFSIT
+1066 WSLGETEGSVFSIT

-1117 YDVKAE
+1117 CDVRAE
-1123 LNDEGRLVLWSPR
+1123 LNEEGHLVLWSPR
-1136 GYSIRAEVTKVKADG
+1136 GYSIKAEVTKVKADG
-1151 TPMTT
+1151 TPAGAV
-1156 SGDRTAEF
+1156 GDRTKDF

-1169 SEVKT
+1169 SEVGT
-1174 CYRGGYKLDDPAN
+1174 YYRGGYRLDDKAN
-1187 TRKPQGIFVQNTTN
+1187 DRKPQGIFVQNTTN
-1201 RSGANERKQNGY
+1201 RSGANEKMQNGY

-1225 GNRTGLSE
+1225 GNRTSLSE

-1270 NTLLTETHDELA
+1270 NTMLTETHDKLA

>member
-1 MYSRATSV
+1 MYSRATSM
-9 GSYKTLLSSLQGN
+9 GSYATLLSSLQGN

-52 LELQSAIGANE
+52 LELQSAIAAND

-78 AEGVLDQV
+78 AEGALDQV

-97 IQAGDAALSKSDR
+97 IQAGDGALSKSDR

-145 APFVLNADGTLTYR
+145 APFVLNADGSLTYR

-174 GDVSFTGSEVLPNK
+174 GDVSFTGSEVLPNN
-188 EKAYFVC
+188 EKAYFIC

-241 DYNQFRDPG
+241 DYNQFRDPD

-304 TGWPTTDYT
+304 TGWSTTDYM

-328 TTAGGNLKVETPNW
+328 TTAGGGVTVETPNW
-342 NASLLGGTA
+342 NASMLGGTS
-351 DISLSGLKD
+351 DISLTGLKD
-360 KALTVVTTAKDGTQ
+360 KTLTVVTIAKDGTQ
-374 EKKTYT
+374 EKKTCT

-388 KALLDELNT
+388 QALLAELNT
-397 AGVLP
+397 AGNLP
-402 AGVTASSRNGKL
+402 AGVTGSERNGEL

-448 LMGKASVLG
+448 LMGKISVLG

-468 VNVDGKDYDFE
+468 VTVDGKDYDFA
-479 FAGMRSISD
+479 FAGKRSISD

-533 VQQLFGEAG
+533 VQQLFGTAG

-549 SLSVKVGDKLS
+549 SLAVKVGDKLP
-560 VTVYVNEGDTLT
+560 VTVYVNEGDTLA

-603 ELPADGLST
+603 DLPADNLST

-626 TGSGGALALFD
+626 TGAGGALALFD

-642 DAETGEQRGVIASK
+642 DAETGEQRGVVASK

-682 EFENG
+682 EFKNG
-687 RTLKVGQLKDPTKPY
+687 RVLKVEA
-702 DPKTNPYQG
+702 G

-749 WLDVTVDVYNKDG
+749 WLDVTVDVYNKDH
-762 RSEDGTESG
+762 RSEDSTESG
-771 LGTSYNG
+771 LGTSYNR
-778 EKATQRLVIRG
+778 EEATQRLVIRG

-820 MGVKSIVFPEAPC
+820 MGVKSIAFPEAPC

-862 DPATGEVD
+862 NPATGEVD

-898 KNGAEIP
+898 KNGAEIAN
-905 HSASIHFL
+905 SASIHFL

-926 DPEWSDYAGGIAAQL
+926 DPAWSDYAGGIAAQL
-941 GIHGGVSANLKRTEA
+941 GIHGGVSANLAKTA
-956 PMKDGQKFGASGVLR
+956 TPMKDGEKFGKSGVLR
-971 FESLGRSVTID
+971 FESLGHSVTID

-1003 LYVNYFDAHLGQEGR
+1003 LYVNYFDAHLGQTGR

-1033 SAVNVVDVKG
+1033 SAVNVIDVKG
-1043 TIAKKHL
+1043 TIAEEHL

-1058 EKDVSGME
+1058 SKDVSGME
-1066 WSVGETEGSVFSIT
+1066 WSLGETEGSVFSIT

-1117 YDVKAE
+1117 CDVRAE
-1123 LNDEGRLVLWSPR
+1123 LNEEGHLVLWSPR
-1136 GYSIRAEVTKVKADG
+1136 GYSIKAEVTKVKADG
-1151 TPMTT
+1151 TPAGAV
-1156 SGDRTAEF
+1156 GDRTKDF

-1169 SEVKT
+1169 SEVGT
-1174 CYRGGYKLDDPAN
+1174 YYRGGYRLDDKAN
-1187 TRKPQGIFVQNTTN
+1187 DRKPQGIFVQNTTN
-1201 RSGANERKQNGY
+1201 RSGANEKMQNGY

-1225 GNRTGLSE
+1225 GNRTSLSE

-1270 NTLLTETHDELA
+1270 NTMLTETHDKLA

>member
-1 MYSRATSV
+1 M
-9 GSYKTLLSSLQGN
+9 
-22 YRNIQNLQKQ
+22 
-32 LATLKKYSNLSENPS
+32 
-47 AISRA
+47 
-52 LELQSAIGANE
+52 
-63 DYKENGENAVALLKH
+63 
-78 AEGVLDQV
+78 LDQV

-97 IQAGDAALSKSDR
+97 IQAGDGALSKSDR

-145 APFVLNADGTLTYR
+145 APFVLNADGSLTYR

-174 GDVSFTGSEVLPNK
+174 GDVSFTGSEVLPNN
-188 EKAYFVC
+188 EKAYFIC

-241 DYNQFRDPG
+241 DYNQFRDPD

-304 TGWPTTDYT
+304 TGWSTTDYM

-323 FKKTG
+323 FEKKKTA
-328 TTAGGNLKVETPNW
+328 AGVVTVKTPNW
-342 NASLLGGTA
+342 NASMLGGTS
-351 DISLSGLKD
+351 DISLTGLKD
-360 KALTVVTTAKDGTQ
+360 KTLTVVTIAKDGTKE
-374 EKKTYT
+374 EKTCT
-380 FAADPANV
+380 FAAADAASV
-388 KALLDELNT
+388 DALTAKLNA
-397 AGVLP
+397 AGNLP
-402 AGVTASSRNGKL
+402 AGVTASTRNGKL

-428 TAAEQLFGAARRSEA
+428 TAAESLFGTARRSEA

-488 LVAEINKKIPVDA
+488 LVAAINEKIPVDA

-516 QSSRGQVTVKDH
+516 QSSRGKVTVKDH

-533 VQQLFGEAG
+533 VQQLFGQAG

-549 SLSVKVGDKLS
+549 SLSVKVGDKLP

-603 ELPADGLST
+603 ELPAGLST
-612 NAAAESLHYPSLTI
+612 NAAAESLHYPSLTL
-626 TGSGGALALFD
+626 TGAGGALALFD

-642 DAETGEQRGVIASK
+642 NAETGEQRGVIASK

-682 EFENG
+682 EFKNG
-687 RTLKVGQLKDPTKPY
+687 RVLKVEA
-702 DPKTNPYQG
+702 G

-716 RVMSGGHTADITLNP
+716 RVMSGGHVADITLNP

-749 WLDVTVDVYNKDG
+749 WLDVTVDVYNKDR
-762 RSEDGTESG
+762 RSEDSTESG
-771 LGTSYNG
+771 LGTSYNR
-778 EKATQRLVIRG
+778 EEATQRLVIRG

-820 MGVKSIVFPEAPC
+820 MGVKNVAFPEAPC

-926 DPEWSDYAGGIAAQL
+926 DPAWSDYAGGIAAQL
-941 GIHGGVSANLKRTEA
+941 GIHGGVSANLKRTET
-956 PMKDGQKFGASGVLR
+956 PMKDGDKFGKSGVLR
-971 FESLGRSVTID
+971 FESPGHSVTID

-1003 LYVNYFDAHLGQEGR
+1003 LYVNYFDAHLGQTGR
-1018 QSGDYPILSIAAKDG
+1018 QTGDYPILAIAAKDG
-1033 SAVNVVDVKG
+1033 SAVNVIDVKG
-1043 TIAKKHL
+1043 TIAEKHL

-1058 EKDVSGME
+1058 SKDVSGME

-1117 YDVKAE
+1117 CDVRAE
-1123 LNDEGRLVLWSPR
+1123 LNDEGHLVLWSPR

-1151 TPMTT
+1151 TPAGVV
-1156 SGDRTAEF
+1156 GDRTAEF
-1164 FGGTA
+1164 FGGA
-1169 SEVKT
+1169 ANEVAT
-1174 CYRGGYKLDDPAN
+1174 YYRGGYKLDDPAN
-1187 TRKPQGIFVQNTTN
+1187 ARKPQGIFVQNTTN
-1201 RSGANERKQNGY
+1201 RSGANERMQNGY

-1225 GNRTGLSE
+1225 GNRTSLSE

-1240 AFIDNVLSVLSSNGA
+1240 AFIDNILSVLSSNGA

-1270 NTLLTETHDELA
+1270 NTMLTEAHDELA

>member
-1 MYSRATSV
+1 M
-9 GSYKTLLSSLQGN
+9 GSYATLLSSLQGN

-52 LELQSAIGANE
+52 LELQSAIAAND

-78 AEGVLDQV
+78 AEGALDQV

-97 IQAGDAALSKSDR
+97 IQAGDGALSKSDR

-145 APFVLNADGTLTYR
+145 APFVLNADGSLTYR
-159 GTDERIKYALSNVLT
+159 GTDERIKYALSNVLR
-174 GDVSFTGSEVLPNK
+174 GDVSFTGNEVLPNN
-188 EKAYFVC
+188 EKAYFIC

-241 DYNQFRDPG
+241 DYNQFRDPD

-304 TGWPTTDYT
+304 TGWSTTDYM

-328 TTAGGNLKVETPNW
+328 TTAGGGVTVETPNW
-342 NASLLGGTA
+342 NASMLGGTS
-351 DISLSGLKD
+351 DISLTGLKD
-360 KALTVVTTAKDGTQ
+360 KTLTVVTIAKDGTQ
-374 EKKTYT
+374 EKKTCT

-388 KALLDELNT
+388 QALLAELNT
-397 AGVLP
+397 AGNLP
-402 AGVTASSRNGKL
+402 AGVTGSERNGEL

-448 LMGKASVLG
+448 LMGKISVLG

-468 VNVDGKDYDFE
+468 ITVGGKNYDFE
-479 FAGMRSISD
+479 FAGKRSISD

-533 VQQLFGEAG
+533 VQQLFGTAG

-549 SLSVKVGDKLS
+549 SLAVKVGDKLP
-560 VTVYVNEGDTLT
+560 VTVYVNEGDTLA

-603 ELPADGLST
+603 DLPADNLST

-626 TGSGGALALFD
+626 TGAGGALALFD

-642 DAETGEQRGVIASK
+642 DAETGEQRGVVASK

-682 EFENG
+682 EFKNG
-687 RTLKVGQLKDPTKPY
+687 RVLKVEA
-702 DPKTNPYQG
+702 G

-749 WLDVTVDVYNKDG
+749 WLDVTVDVYNKDH
-762 RSEDGTESG
+762 RSEDSTESG
-771 LGTSYNG
+771 LGTSYNR
-778 EKATQRLVIRG
+778 EEATQRLVIRG

-820 MGVKSIVFPEAPC
+820 MGVKSIAFPEAPC

-862 DPATGEVD
+862 NPATGEVD

-898 KNGAEIP
+898 KNGAEIAN
-905 HSASIHFL
+905 SASIHFL

-926 DPEWSDYAGGIAAQL
+926 DPAWSDYAGGIAAQL
-941 GIHGGVSANLKRTEA
+941 GIHGGVSANLAKTA
-956 PMKDGQKFGASGVLR
+956 TPMKDGDKFGKSGVLR
-971 FESLGRSVTID
+971 FESLGHSVTID

-1003 LYVNYFDAHLGQEGR
+1003 LYVNYFDAHLGQTGR

-1033 SAVNVVDVKG
+1033 SAVNVIDVKG
-1043 TIAKKHL
+1043 TIAEEHL
-1050 GLSTGIQG
+1050 GLGTGIQG
-1058 EKDVSGME
+1058 SKDVSGME
-1066 WSVGETEGSVFSIT
+1066 WSLGETEGSVFSIT

-1117 YDVKAE
+1117 CDVRAE
-1123 LNDEGRLVLWSPR
+1123 LNEEGHLVLWSPR
-1136 GYSIRAEVTKVKADG
+1136 GYSIKAEVTKVKADG
-1151 TPMTT
+1151 TPAGAV
-1156 SGDRTAEF
+1156 GDRTKDF

-1169 SEVKT
+1169 SEVGT
-1174 CYRGGYKLDDPAN
+1174 YYRGGYRLDDKAN
-1187 TRKPQGIFVQNTTN
+1187 DRKPQGIFVQNTTN
-1201 RSGANERKQNGY
+1201 RSGANEKMQNGY

-1225 GNRTGLSE
+1225 GNRTSLSE

-1270 NTLLTETHDELA
+1270 NTMLTETHDKLA

>member
-342 NASLLGGTA
+342 NASILGGTA

-468 VNVDGKDYDFE
+468 VTVKVGSKEDNYNFE

-516 QSSRGQVTVKDH
+516 QSSKGALTVADLDPTKP
-528 GAAGG
+528 GG

-549 SLSVKVGDKLS
+549 SLSVKVGDKLP
-560 VTVYVNEGDTLT
+560 VTVYVNEGDALT

-603 ELPADGLST
+603 ELPADSLST

-687 RTLKVGQLKDPTKPY
+687 RVLKVEA
-702 DPKTNPYQG
+702 G

-762 RSEDGTESG
+762 RSEDSTESG
-771 LGTSYNG
+771 LGTSYNR
-778 EKATQRLVIRG
+778 EEATQRLVIRG

-800 NDQHYADEMGLST
+800 NNQHYADEMGLST

-844 QMNCGKTYDV
+844 QMNCGRTYDV

-870 RVKVMREIVNQVNA
+870 RVKVMREIVDQVNA

-898 KNGAEIP
+898 ENGAEISQ
-905 HSASIHFL
+905 SASIHFL

-956 PMKDGQKFGASGVLR
+956 PMKDGQKFEASGVLR

-1003 LYVNYFDAHLGQEGR
+1003 LYVNYFDAHLGQKGR
-1018 QSGDYPILSIAAKDG
+1018 QSGDHPILSIAAKDG
-1033 SAVNVVDVKG
+1033 SAVNVIDVKG
-1043 TIAKKHL
+1043 TIAEKHL

-1058 EKDVSGME
+1058 SKDVSGME

-1117 YDVKAE
+1117 CDVRAE
-1123 LNDEGRLVLWSPR
+1123 LNEEGHLVLWSPR
-1136 GYSIRAEVTKVKADG
+1136 GYSIKAEVTTVKADG
-1151 TPMTT
+1151 TPAGAV
-1156 SGDRTAEF
+1156 GDRTKDF

-1169 SEVKT
+1169 SEVGT
-1174 CYRGGYKLDDPAN
+1174 YYRGGYRLDDKAN
-1187 TRKPQGIFVQNTTN
+1187 DRKPQGIFVQNTTN
-1201 RSGANERKQNGY
+1201 RSGANEKMQNGY

-1225 GNRTGLSE
+1225 GNRTSLSE

-1270 NTLLTETHDELA
+1270 NTMLTETHDKLA